1 MTRFFWTA
9 LVAAALIG
17 AAQAPALAAAA
28 ADPASAPSYVTD
40 KITVSGAVEHTL
52 VLSVDDLRQF
62 PQQQIS
68 EVTLQRQSGADA
80 GKLDKLKGVLLRDIL
95 QKAAVVSKDHNDVK
109 KIAVIAGASD
119 GYKVVFSWS
128 EIFNSPLGDGIIVF
142 FERDGAPLAGSEGRI
157 AMISTRDT
165 RTGPRH
171 VKWLQTITVT
181 KIAD

>member
-1 MTRFFWTA
+1 MTRF
-9 LVAAALIG
+9 LCAALAM
-17 AAQAPALAAAA
+17 AALLFGGQTPAFAA
-28 ADPASAPSYVTD
+28 ADAASAAQYVSD

-52 VLSVDDLRQF
+52 VLSVDDLRKF

-68 EVTLQRQSGADA
+68 EISLQRQSGADA

-119 GYKVVFSWS
+119 GYKVVYSWS

-142 FERDGAPLAGSEGRI
+142 YERDGAALADSEGHI
-157 AMISTRDT
+157 AMISSKDT

-171 VKWLQTITVT
+171 VKWLQTVVVT
-181 KIAD
+181 KITE